1 MKYYPRTVEQKIK
14 EALIR
19 KEAIF
24 ILGARQV
31 GKTSLMKN
39 LIKGLKN
46 TLYFDL
52 EDPTNFAIINKGS
65 KELLSYLAT
74 QELDSTQRS
83 FIFIDEIQY
92 ADDFSSLIKYFVDH
106 YSHKYKLIL
115 SGSSSLL
122 IRKKFKESLV
132 GRKKVFELF
141 PLSFSEFCAFKDEPK
156 LSEELANI
164 NVFDLRENPLRFESK
179 KITSLLKEF
188 LIFGGFP
195 QVVLEKKKE
204 DKTDCLK
211 DIVTSFILKDIRHIF
226 NLEKI
231 DQFNHLIKLLA
242 VFAGKELNFSKLSNE
257 TKLHKQ
263 TLEHYINALES
274 SYIIKIIK
282 PYHKNLSSEL
292 RKTPKCYFLDNGL
305 RNFLVSN
312 FSDVEFRTDRG
323 ELLENFVFSQ
333 LQKKAGPLTK
343 INFWRTKAKQ
353 EIDFIL
359 QQETK
364 LYALEVKWNTG
375 STQNLKKFKQTYLE
389 SETYL
394 VSMLQEFGDG
404 VLAGYLV

>member
-1 MKYYPRTVEQKIK
+1 M
-14 EALIR
+14 L
-19 KEAIF
+19 
-24 ILGARQV
+24 
-31 GKTSLMKN
+31 
-39 LIKGLKN
+39 
-46 TLYFDL
+46 
-52 EDPTNFAIINKGS
+52 
-65 KELLSYLAT
+65 
-74 QELDSTQRS
+74 
-83 FIFIDEIQY
+83 
-92 ADDFSSLIKYFVDH
+92 
-106 YSHKYKLIL
+106 
-115 SGSSSLL
+115 
-122 IRKKFKESLV
+122 
-132 GRKKVFELF
+132 
-141 PLSFSEFCAFKDEPK
+141 
-156 LSEELANI
+156 
-164 NVFDLRENPLRFESK
+164 
-179 KITSLLKEF
+179 
-188 LIFGGFP
+188 FGGFP

-204 DKTDCLK
+204 DKIDCLK

-274 SYIIKIIK
+274 SYVIKIIQ
-282 PYHKNLSSEL
+282 PFHKNLVSEL

-312 FSDVEFRTDRG
+312 FSDVDFRTDRG

-333 LQKKAGPLTK
+333 LQKKADPLTK

-364 LYALEVKWNTG
+364 LFALEVKWNTS
-375 STQNLKKFKQTYLE
+375 STNHLKKFKQTYPE
-389 SETYL
+389 SETFL
-394 VSMLQEFGDG
+394 VSMLQDFSDEKS